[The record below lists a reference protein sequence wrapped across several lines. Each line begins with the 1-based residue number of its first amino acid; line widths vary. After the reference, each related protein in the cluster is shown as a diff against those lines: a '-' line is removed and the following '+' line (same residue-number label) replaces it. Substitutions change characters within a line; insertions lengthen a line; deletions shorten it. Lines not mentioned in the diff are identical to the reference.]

1 MDGSAVRGS
10 ESAQT
15 PTGRLD
21 SWKEIANYLK
31 RGARTVQRWEREEGL
46 PVHRLRHDKLGSVY
60 AFRSELDAWWE
71 SRHER
76 LDQEPAAG
84 GPEERSIAVL
94 PFADLSKEKD
104 QGYFCE
110 GIAEEII
117 GTLGRIRG
125 LRVASRT
132 SSFRFKESAAKI
144 AEIGRALRVTALLEG
159 SVRKSGDQLRI
170 SVQLIATDDGYHVWT
185 ETYDRTLGD
194 IFKVQAEIAQS
205 VAKAL
210 ELTLSPGEKEVL
222 RRAPTSDVEAYDLY
236 LRGRRFYY
244 QYGPA
249 DMEYAI
255 QLFTRA
261 AEKDAGFSL
270 AYSGLA
276 DSWSFLYL
284 YAERK
289 PILLEMADHASQRA
303 VELDP
308 ESGQA
313 QASRAL
319 VLSLEGSDQ
328 EAEEAFAHA
337 IRLDEGLFEARYF
350 WARHCFARGRLQ
362 EALELYEE
370 AVRIRPEDYQ
380 SRLLMA
386 QIHDDLGDAGKA
398 REVRR
403 AGIQLAEQHLR
414 LNPDDVRAIYM
425 AANGMAGLGQRNTA
439 LEWASRALTMRPG
452 DSMVLYNVG
461 CIYSMLGLIDE
472 AVATLERSVE
482 KGLVQRGWF
491 ENDSNLDAV
500 RADPRFQELL
510 KKL

>member
-1 MDGSAVRGS
+1 MSGSAVRQS
-10 ESAQT
+10 ESAQP

-21 SWKEIANYLK
+21 SWKEIANYLN

-46 PVHRLRHDKLGSVY
+46 PVHRLLHDKLGSVY
-60 AFRSELDAWWE
+60 AYRSELDAWWE
-71 SRHER
+71 SRHQR
-76 LDQEPAAG
+76 LEKEPVAS
-84 GPEERSIAVL
+84 PSEERSIAVL
-94 PFADLSKEKD
+94 PFADLSREKD

-117 GTLGRIRG
+117 GTLSRIRG

-132 SSFRFKESAAKI
+132 SAFRFKEGVAKVE
-144 AEIGRALRVTALLEG
+144 EIGRALRVASLLEG

-170 SVQLIATDDGYHVWT
+170 SVQLVSAEDGYHLWS
-185 ETYDRTLGD
+185 ETYERTLGD
-194 IFKVQAEIAQS
+194 VFKVQAEIARS

-210 ELTLSPGEKEVL
+210 ELTLSPGEKEAL
-222 RRAPTSDVEAYDLY
+222 RRTPTTDMEAYDLY

-261 AEKDAGFSL
+261 AEKDGAFSL
-270 AYSGLA
+270 AYTGLA
-276 DSWSFLYL
+276 DSWSYLYL
-284 YAERK
+284 YSERN
-289 PILLEMADHASQRA
+289 PLLLEMADHASHRA

-308 ESGQA
+308 DSGQA

-319 VLSLEGSDQ
+319 VLSLEGRDQ
-328 EAEEAFAHA
+328 EAEVAFENAK
-337 IRLDEGLFEARYF
+337 RLDESLFEARYF
-350 WARHCFARGRLQ
+350 YARHCFARGRAE
-362 EALELYEE
+362 EALRLYEE
-370 AVRIRPEDYQ
+370 AIRIRPEDYQ

-386 QIHDDLGDAGKA
+386 QIYDDLGFAEKA
-398 REVRR
+398 KEVRQT
-403 AGIQLAEQHLR
+403 GIQLAEQHLR

-425 AANGMAGLGQRNTA
+425 TANGMAALGQREMA
-439 LEWASRALTMRPG
+439 REWSGRALAMRPD

-461 CIYSMLGLIDE
+461 CIFSLLGLKEEAID
-472 AVATLERSVE
+472 ALQRSVR

-500 RADPRFQELL
+500 RDDPRFQAMLTQL
-510 KKL
+510 